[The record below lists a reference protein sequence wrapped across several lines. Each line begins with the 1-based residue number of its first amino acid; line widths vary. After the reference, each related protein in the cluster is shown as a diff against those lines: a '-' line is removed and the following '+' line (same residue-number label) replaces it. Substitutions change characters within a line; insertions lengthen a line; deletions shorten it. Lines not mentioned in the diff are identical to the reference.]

1 MGMGVTPMGLSHL
14 AELAVVAFARDRM
27 LGVDLNFIRVI
38 NRLLLA
44 CVD

>member
-14 AELAVVAFARDRM
+14 AERTVVALARDRM
-27 LGVDLNFIRVI
+27 LGVDLNFIK
-38 NRLLLA
+38 RLLLA